1 VDLVYYKVGVLR
13 KYMDRIGKI
22 RKWYDDRGIDYNKS
36 VDIPDEVI
44 AQWALEENKEH
55 QKKSAEVK
63 RYGKRR

>member
-1 VDLVYYKVGVLR
+1 
-13 KYMDRIGKI
+13 MDRIGKI